1 MLREAAT
8 EFAEVDYGQQSQL
21 DPFARDKVVK
31 IETGEAA
38 KRTVETIKYGDELM
52 FALELAEDF
61 RMEVDSYS
69 ISVELY
75 Q

>member
-31 IETGEAA
+31 IETGEAS
-38 KRTVETIKYGDELM
+38 KTWKVTT
-52 FALELAEDF
+52 EDF
-61 RMEVDSYS
+61 QV
-69 ISVELY
+69 L
-75 Q
+75 